1 MRMTRTLL
9 VAVFAVILSVAGT
22 ALAAVYKDFSEFRLI
37 RHTNLQGPSAYT
49 ASADINKSVLQSY
62 QFFKV
67 DTQGG
72 AVDLDFGD
80 DAAMDAA
87 DIGSEWLFCVGL
99 GGTNALTVTA
109 GASGVTTVNSGV
121 VLDGSTCEDVGDC
134 IRVILYSTT
143 AATAI
148 PMCAD

>member
-9 VAVFAVILSVAGT
+9 VAVFAVVLSVAGS
-22 ALAAVYKDFSEFRLI
+22 ALAAVYGDFSEFRLI
-37 RHTNLQGPSAYT
+37 RHTNLRGPSAYT

-67 DTQGG
+67 DTTGG

-80 DAAMDAA
+80 DAALDAA
-87 DIGSEWLFCVGL
+87 DIGSLWTFCVGI

-109 GASGVTTVNSGV
+109 GASGVTTVKTIES
-121 VLDGSTCEDVGDC
+121 DGTTCEDVGDC
-134 IRVILYSTT
+134 IDVIAYSTT
-143 AATAI
+143 QASVITH
-148 PMCAD
+148 CAD